1 MELKLDAAYLLNKQL
16 KVLIVPYGIETKKE
30 EAEIREAAVLI
41 VPYGIETHISFPL
54 SVCLQNVLIVPYG
67 IET

>member
-16 KVLIVPYGIETKKE
+16 K
-30 EAEIREAAVLI
+30 VLI